1 MKKKLDMNILV
12 VLFIIVFT
20 LIAISYKN
28 IYTNFLE
35 NKSSNI
41 KRVMNEKTSELF
53 YKEEEIRNLSK
64 VINDKKAE
72 KEKLNNLLIEKEKQL
87 RTLQRN
93 Q

>member
-20 LIAISYKN
+20 LIAISSKN
-28 IYTNFLE
+28 IYVNFLE

-41 KRVMNEKTSELF
+41 KRVMDEKTSELF

-64 VINDKKAE
+64 IINDKKAE

-87 RTLQRN
+87 RTLQGN

>member
-28 IYTNFLE
+28 IYTSFLE
-35 NKSSNI
+35 NKSSSI

-53 YKEEEIRNLSK
+53 YREEEFRDLSK
-64 VINDKKAE
+64 MINDKKTK
-72 KEKLNNLLIEKEKQL
+72 KEKLNNLLTEKEKQL